1 MKRFSKSIFLTILV
15 IAMAVA
21 LVGCKSSAKVE
32 ELEPAPA
39 AEPAAPAAEP
49 AAPAAEPAA
58 PAAEPEAPAAEP
70 AAEEA
75 AEAWTITF
83 YGYEAK
89 IVYADKVA
97 TITYPSFVT
106 NEEAY
111 AAAAAAYAMY
121 PAYFEGTTIEADNGV
136 AYLTFPVDVSSEDLD
151 AAVAL
156 FAEVLPAYVDS
167 VLFPAIERTVEVY
180 GFEVSVSYKDKV
192 AKITYPATITKAE
205 VAEAARTA
213 YNAFEKYL
221 QGTELSI
228 GEGEAYLTFPVAITE
243 DDIDYAVAML
253 SAYLP
258 EYIEA
263 VLAQAQAEEV
273 AVVAEEPAAAPA
285 EEAPAAAPAQEAP
298 AASSSTTT
306 SSTSSSSTTSSST
319 SSSSTTSS
327 STSSS
332 STSSSSS
339 TTSAPAASS
348 TTSTPASTASSAASA
363 AQAQV
368 AKKSNVGLI
377 IVIIVLIIAA
387 GAAVAIILKKKKG

>member
-15 IAMAVA
+15 IAMTVA
-21 LVGCKSSAKVE
+21 LVGCASSAKVE
-32 ELEPAPA
+32 EPELPAAEAPAAEPTPAVEPAPA
-39 AEPAAPAAEP
+39 AEPAA
-49 AAPAAEPAA
+49 
-58 PAAEPEAPAAEP
+58 
-70 AAEEA
+70 EA
-75 AEAWTITF
+75 ANEWVIPLL
-83 YGYEAK
+83 GYEAK

-97 TITYPSFVT
+97 TITYPSFIT
-106 NEEAY
+106 NEEVLN
-111 AAAAAAYAMY
+111 AAIAAYEMY
-121 PAYFEGTTIEADNGV
+121 PAYFDGTSVKIEEEGKGV
-136 AYLTFPVDVSSEDLD
+136 AYITFPAEVSNEDLD
-151 AAVAL
+151 AAINLIAAAL
-156 FAEVLPAYVDS
+156 PEYIDS
-167 VLFPAIERTVEVY
+167 VLFPEINRTVDVY
-180 GFEVSVSYKDKV
+180 GFQVAVSYKNKI

-263 VLAQAQAEEV
+263 VLAAQAEEV

-298 AASSSTTT
+298 AAAPAQEAPAA
-306 SSTSSSSTTSSST
+306 
-319 SSSSTTSS
+319 
-327 STSSS
+327 
-332 STSSSSS
+332 SSS

-363 AQAQV
+363 AQAQAQAQV

>member
-15 IAMAVA
+15 VAMTIA
-21 LVGCKSSAKVE
+21 LVGCASSAKAE
-32 ELEPAPA
+32 ELEPATAAPAQETPAAEPA

-58 PAAEPEAPAAEP
+58 
-70 AAEEA
+70 EA
-75 AEAWTITF
+75 ANEWIVPLL
-83 YGYEAK
+83 GYEAK

-97 TITYPSFVT
+97 TITYPSFIT
-106 NEEAY
+106 NEEVLN
-111 AAAAAAYAMY
+111 AAIAAYEMY
-121 PAYFEGTTIEADNGV
+121 PAYFEGTSVKIEEEGKGV
-136 AYLTFPVDVSSEDLD
+136 AYITFPAEVSNEDLD
-151 AAVAL
+151 AAINLIAAAL
-156 FAEVLPAYVDS
+156 PEYIDS
-167 VLFPAIERTVEVY
+167 VLFPEINRTVDVY
-180 GFEVSVSYKDKV
+180 GFQVAVSYKNKV

-285 EEAPAAAPAQEAP
+285 EEAPAAAPAEEAPAAAPAQEAP
-298 AASSSTTT
+298 AA
-306 SSTSSSSTTSSST
+306 SSST

-327 STSSS
+327 STS
-332 STSSSSS
+332 TSSSSS
-339 TTSAPAASS
+339 TS
-348 TTSTPASTASSAASA
+348 STPASTASSAASA

>member
-15 IAMAVA
+15 IAMTVA
-21 LVGCKSSAKVE
+21 LVGCASSAKVE
-32 ELEPAPA
+32 EPELPVAEAPA
-39 AEPAAPAAEP
+39 AEPAPAAPAAEP
-49 AAPAAEPAA
+49 T
-58 PAAEPEAPAAEP
+58 PAAEP
-70 AAEEA
+70 AAEA
-75 AEAWTITF
+75 ANEWVIPLL
-83 YGYEAK
+83 GYEAK

-97 TITYPSFVT
+97 TITYPSFIT
-106 NEEAY
+106 NEEVLN
-111 AAAAAAYAMY
+111 AAIAAYEMY
-121 PAYFEGTTIEADNGV
+121 PAYFDGTSVKIEEEGKGV
-136 AYLTFPVDVSSEDLD
+136 AYITFPAEVSNEDLD
-151 AAVAL
+151 AAINLIAAAL
-156 FAEVLPAYVDS
+156 PEYIDS
-167 VLFPAIERTVEVY
+167 VLFPEINRTVDVY
-180 GFEVSVSYKDKV
+180 GFQVAVSYKNKI

-263 VLAQAQAEEV
+263 VLAAQAEEV

-285 EEAPAAAPAQEAP
+285 EEAPAAEPAAAPAQEAP
-298 AASSSTTT
+298 AASSSTT
-306 SSTSSSSTTSSST
+306 SAPAA
-319 SSSSTTSS
+319 
-327 STSSS
+327 
-332 STSSSSS
+332 SSS
-339 TTSAPAASS
+339 TTSA
-348 TTSTPASTASSAASA
+348 PASTASSAASA
-363 AQAQV
+363 AQAQAQAQV